1 MKLLEGGNVFK
12 DAQGRPLTQRINKA
26 DVPAT
31 VTWVEKVTG
40 LDFSSDVDPETRM
53 PRRWLGSTGRAATSG
68 DLDLAVDVNDVD
80 KEQLAAKLTQFIQ
93 GQSQDPQEWVK
104 KGGEV
109 HLRAPIGGNPANGF
123 VQTDFMFFPN
133 LDWGIF
139 YYGGGEDSAYKGMN
153 RNVLMSSIAKQL
165 GLKVG
170 ANGMISRATNQLVPN
185 GLDPD
190 YVAQTLLGPTAT
202 RNNLRNVESIYAALS
217 KDQQRD
223 AKLADFREY
232 LKREG
237 LNEPMLKENDV
248 GFLGRLRDRIV
259 NQGMSALIEKESSDP
274 YKLYEAKTPR
284 IPYIED
290 LVFQKGLAGVQEAL
304 DIIKQTAENT
314 RQYATIKWDGS
325 PAVIFGRNDA
335 GEFVLTDKAGAG
347 AVGYEGLAT
356 SPDQIARIMAQRDQ
370 NAAAKGNRA
379 DRVQTLLPMYQELW
393 PYLEAATPKNFR
405 GYLKG
410 DMLYSS
416 ADPVKV
422 DAGNLVF
429 QPNKMGGIQY
439 RIPENSPL
447 GQRIKDSKI
456 GLAIHTYMDDP
467 AAKEQPVA
475 DPESKL
481 KKIPGLMVTGA
492 TVNNLQNLKLN
503 RKIMSELS
511 SYARGENAQALQ
523 RLLNPAEL
531 RAAQITDL
539 PSLMEDF
546 INSLKGTDYSN
557 ATPQAFGEW
566 LKTKVTPRKYN
577 NIVEYLQS
585 PRSNI
590 LGMSVAFA
598 IWNKLHELKI
608 DLQRQQDLQ
617 QPGQEG
623 WVFATPAGRAKLV
636 SRAAGGF
643 ADPARKAAAM
653 K

>member
-12 DAQGRPLTQRINKA
+12 DANGNPLTQRINKA

-31 VTWVEKVTG
+31 VAWVEKVTG
-40 LDFSSDVDPETRM
+40 LDFTSDVDPETKT
-53 PRRWLGSTGRAATSG
+53 PLRWLGSTGRAATSG

-80 KEQLAAKLTQFIQ
+80 KEQLAAKLTQFIKS
-93 GQSQDPQEWVK
+93 QSQDPQSWVK

-109 HLRAPIGGNPANGF
+109 HLRTPIAGNPANGF

-202 RNNLRNVESIYAALS
+202 RKNLKNVESIYTALAT
-217 KDQQRD
+217 DQQRD

-237 LNEPMLKENDV
+237 LNEPMLRENEV

-259 NQGMSALIEKESSDP
+259 NQGMYALIESEQ
-274 YKLYEAKTPR
+274 LTEAKEAR

-290 LVFQKGLAGVQEAL
+290 KVFQKGLAGAREAL
-304 DIIKQTAENT
+304 DIIRQTAQDT
-314 RQYATIKWDGS
+314 KKYASIKWDGS

-335 GEFVLTDKAGAG
+335 GEFVLTDKAGAT
-347 AVGYEGLAT
+347 AVGYNGLAT
-356 SPDQIARIMAQRDQ
+356 SPAMMDQILKQRD
-370 NAAAKGNRA
+370 AAAAGKGKA
-379 DRVQTLLPMYQELW
+379 SDRTQLSKIYQDIW
-393 PYLEAATPKNFR
+393 PYFEAAVPKNFR
-405 GYLKG
+405 GYMKG
-410 DMLYSS
+410 DLLYF
-416 ADPVKV
+416 PERPYVE

-429 QPNKMGGIQY
+429 QPNIHGGLPY
-439 RIPENSPL
+439 RIPVASPL
-447 GQRIKDSKI
+447 GQEIANSQVGI
-456 GLAIHTYMDDP
+456 AVHTYMDDP
-467 AAKEQPVA
+467 TAPEQFIGN
-475 DPESKL
+475 PESKL
-481 KKIPGLMVTGA
+481 KKVPGLMVTGA
-492 TVNNLQNLKLN
+492 TDENLENLKLN
-503 RKIMSELS
+503 RQTMSELS
-511 SYARGENAQALQ
+511 SYVRGENAQALQ
-523 RLLNPAEL
+523 GLLNPAEL
-531 RAAQITDL
+531 RAQQITDL
-539 PSLMEDF
+539 PALMEKF
-546 INSLKGTDYSN
+546 INSLKGTDYSG
-557 ATPQAFGEW
+557 ATPQAFGQW
-566 LKTKVTPRKYN
+566 LQTNVSPRKYN

-598 IWNKLHELKI
+598 IWNKLHELKQ
-608 DLQRQQDLQ
+608 DLQRQLDMQR
-617 QPGQEG
+617 PGQEG
-623 WVFATPAGRAKLV
+623 WVFATPTGRAKLV
-636 SRAAGGF
+636 SRTAGGF